1 MKIGGDSTGQDNSM
15 SESIEPVYQALNPR
29 GIIPE
34 VKLTSLTPRVPDLN
48 DKVVYC
54 VSQHVGNA
62 DAFLKK
68 VADSFPKFAPGI
80 KAVFKSK
87 QAVYM
92 SDEEDLWDE
101 IAKEADAIVYG
112 CAA

>member
-1 MKIGGDSTGQDNSM
+1 MKNGKGFTVMGNCL
-15 SESIEPVYQALNPR
+15 SESSAPVYKALNPR
-29 GIIPE
+29 GIIPD
-34 VKLTSLTPRVPDLN
+34 VKLTPLSPRVSDLN
-48 DKVVYC
+48 GKAVYC

-62 DAFLKK
+62 DIFLKK
-68 VADSFPKFAPGI
+68 VADSFPKFAPGV

-92 SDEEDLWDE
+92 SDDKDLWDE
-101 IAKEADAIVYG
+101 IAEEADALVYG